1 MKLMLDRVY
10 LVTMIVCVLKT
21 EHWRAAL
28 IGLFISAV
36 IVDIAAAL
44 FKAALFKKE
53 PPCKDTIYRNY

>member
-10 LVTMIVCVLKT
+10 LVAMIVCVLKT

-44 FKAALFKKE
+44 FKKE